1 MREIIGNECNYRKKT
16 RSPESCNRRES
27 FIVQNL
33 LVGLS
38 AVSYSLL
45 NAMLPFDEITFDH
58 SMTGSMNLLDLSPYN
73 NEWAECRFVEEI
85 GLPRP

>member
-16 RSPESCNRRES
+16 PSPESCNRRES
-27 FIVQNL
+27 FIAQNL
-33 LVGLS
+33 LIRLS

-45 NAMLPFDEITFDH
+45 SAMFSLDEITFDN
-58 SMTGSMNLLDLSPYN
+58 SMSGSMNLLDLSAYN